1 MSKVFV
7 DLKKQIDNSYEI
19 LIDCGFIKD
28 ALKEYEDGSSYFMV
42 DENVFTL
49 YPDLVPESKT
59 FRFRAD
65 EHNKTYE
72 SVVSVLGFLFRQGC
86 RRDGTLILIG
96 GGITGDV
103 GGFAAATYM
112 RGISFVQIPTT
123 LLAMVDS
130 SVGGKTGINFRGAK
144 NNVGAFCQP
153 KKVLIDMDFLK
164 TLSDEEY
171 KNGLAEVIKYGM
183 VYDAAFL
190 YYLNENKNRILDRD
204 RETLDYVVTS
214 CCRMKADVVKKD
226 EKEKGDRA
234 LLNFGHTFA
243 HAIETDSDH
252 AVKHGFAVATG
263 MYQETEYAVD
273 RGVASQK
280 ALDAIG
286 EVLGN
291 YGFPLTYDIKDRNVF
306 FTAMT
311 ADKKADRKG
320 LTLAIAEEAGKG
332 RLVKNVSIESVMSY
346 YDKIS

>member
-7 DLKKQIDNSYEI
+7 DLKKQVDYSYEI
-19 LIDCGFIKD
+19 TIGSGFIND
-28 ALKEYEDGSSYFMV
+28 ALKELEDVSTYYMV
-42 DENVFTL
+42 DENVFNL
-49 YPDLVPESKT
+49 YDGIVPEDRT

-86 RRDGTLILIG
+86 RRDGRLLLIG

-112 RGISFVQIPTT
+112 RGISFIQIPTT
-123 LLAMVDS
+123 LLSMVDS

-153 KKVLIDMDFLK
+153 KKVLIDMDFLN

-190 YYLNENKNRILDRD
+190 YFLNENRKRILERD
-204 RETLDYVVTS
+204 FETLDYVVTS

-226 EKEKGDRA
+226 EKEKGERA

-243 HAIETDSDH
+243 HAVETDSNH
-252 AVKHGFAVATG
+252 AVKHGFAVAVG
-263 MYQETEYAVD
+263 MYQETEYAVG
-273 RGVASQK
+273 RGFASQK
-280 ALDAIG
+280 TLDILG
-286 EVLGN
+286 EVLSG
-291 YGFPLTYDIKDRNVF
+291 YGFPISYEINDREAF
-306 FTAMT
+306 FAAMT

-320 LTLAIAEEAGKG
+320 LTLAIAPEIGKG
-332 RLVKNVSIESVMSY
+332 RLVKNITIESVIKY
-346 YDKIS
+346 YNKIL